1 MTYPLTEKQKEMAD
15 CADSHSYLGTQEKF
29 GIGRNQVKYLRGKR
43 NRIEREKEA
52 DNGEA
57 IRPAMAF
64 IDADLGM
71 HRIADRKTAGL
82 GSPRRAFIPPGL
94 LSVSF
99 FRLFPFLL
107 HRLFLSF
114 GEPHRFRELRRIGK
128 EVSQFLRIGEVLMVR
143 QHVFHVSHRVEAVE
157 DGRLDHREHHR
168 RVATPPSLTENML
181 AFFTILTLRTVRSA
195 ALFVM
200 GTFPSSRKRR

>member
-15 CADSHSYLGTQEKF
+15 CADSHSYAGTQEKF

-82 GSPRRAFIPPGL
+82 GSP
-94 LSVSF
+94 
-99 FRLFPFLL
+99 
-107 HRLFLSF
+107 
-114 GEPHRFRELRRIGK
+114 
-128 EVSQFLRIGEVLMVR
+128 VR
-143 QHVFHVSHRVEAVE
+143 QGKRSPESVHSAPGSFPLYDGHVIYL
-157 DGRLDHREHHR
+157 G
-168 RVATPPSLTENML
+168 
-181 AFFTILTLRTVRSA
+181 
-195 ALFVM
+195 
-200 GTFPSSRKRR
+200 